1 MRILKIYIFLAIA
14 FIISGCTCTSCDSVD
29 TSIST
34 SSETQ
39 TTSQQVTIY
48 GDACAL
54 STGAVDNSGVPTANC
69 DTAGGY
75 VNRGRW
81 VKVPNISVV
90 KNSELSLSVEGSM
103 YYCSTG
109 YDNQNASPT
118 FVVYPNKS
126 VTDLFSDGT
135 QMPVVGDQV
144 LLITTASDNST
155 GVATSSSVTTSCNNS
170 KSNAY
175 SKLIGGTCRGY
186 NALGLTIYVGNTEI
200 ATLDNNNS
208 AGSTYAPRNPY
219 LFSYIVSNS
228 LSSFFTDVK
237 SKYNTQLKNYG
248 DGIYAFKVPTG
259 MSGKLGF
266 AIAQGN
272 SSLKN
277 GQYTLQV
284 MSTPPACYVNQAQS
298 NTTLGDRGALQ
309 LLVTS
314 YNPNDID
321 NAISAFNSLNS
332 NEISIYYPKLVKYIS
347 SNSGVSISSSATAL
361 TSLVVDSSISLAPIV
376 IKTPSYT
383 VNTSN
388 LAGNIWL
395 KVRDDYYSDNV
406 GQYSVKVDYSYQV
419 NGVVSTFLNNLIT
432 PITELFDQLSQE
444 VYANFA
450 SSKFTKIVRL
460 CLMLYLII
468 FGVEFA
474 LGLTQVS
481 AQDLVSRVFKM
492 AIVIQLLGPSSWS
505 FFDAY
510 FFEIFKSGR
519 ETLIQYIT
527 GDYTANKSGIF
538 SFVDDIFNIFFSK
551 ATWIVIGSLM
561 FELIG
566 ILYMSAILV
575 LICVYII
582 VLAKA
587 IVAYLLV
594 VVGISILVSLA
605 PIFIVLILFEHTR
618 RYFDGWL
625 KHLVDYALQPVIM
638 FGALYILNSIFIQ
651 FWTNLMSMPIC
662 WGTRIEIKF
671 GLLSKI
677 TQGYIDDVNLGCLLW
692 FYPKNGLNALSIF
705 AGIFVLYTLSFA
717 IKGLLSAV
725 PEITAAITGVQSADA
740 IDKKAGETVQKGMDT
755 GMKVIQGAGSF
766 IKGAANVIASLG
778 GGKGPTK
785 VDESKARANVKGLE
799 DPKNSKDNSE
809 SKGSDET
816 KNSDS
821 KR

>member
-1 MRILKIYIFLAIA
+1 MP
-14 FIISGCTCTSCDSVD
+14 SG
-29 TSIST
+29 I
-34 SSETQ
+34 
-39 TTSQQVTIY
+39 
-48 GDACAL
+48 
-54 STGAVDNSGVPTANC
+54 
-69 DTAGGY
+69 
-75 VNRGRW
+75 
-81 VKVPNISVV
+81 
-90 KNSELSLSVEGSM
+90 
-103 YYCSTG
+103 
-109 YDNQNASPT
+109 
-118 FVVYPNKS
+118 
-126 VTDLFSDGT
+126 
-135 QMPVVGDQV
+135 
-144 LLITTASDNST
+144 
-155 GVATSSSVTTSCNNS
+155 
-170 KSNAY
+170 
-175 SKLIGGTCRGY
+175 
-186 NALGLTIYVGNTEI
+186 
-200 ATLDNNNS
+200 
-208 AGSTYAPRNPY
+208 
-219 LFSYIVSNS
+219 
-228 LSSFFTDVK
+228 
-237 SKYNTQLKNYG
+237 
-248 DGIYAFKVPTG
+248 
-259 MSGKLGF
+259 SGKLGF

-314 YNPNDID
+314 SNPNDID
-321 NAISAFNSLNS
+321 NAILAFNSLNS
-332 NEISIYYPKLVKYIS
+332 NEISVYYPKLVKYIS
-347 SNSGVSISSSATAL
+347 SSTGVSISSNAAALTAL
-361 TSLVVDSSISLAPIV
+361 AVDSSFSLSPIM

-406 GQYSVKVDYSYQV
+406 GQYSVKVDYTYQV

-460 CLMLYLII
+460 CLMLYLMI

-505 FFDAY
+505 FFDTY

-527 GDYTANKSGIF
+527 GDYTANKTGIF

-551 ATWIVIGSLM
+551 STWIVIAALM

-575 LICVYII
+575 LMCVYII

-618 RYFDGWL
+618 KYFDGWL

-638 FGALYILNSIFIQ
+638 FGALYILNAIFIQ

-662 WGTRIEIKF
+662 WGSILTLKIP
-671 GLLSKI
+671 LSSW
-677 TQGYIDDVNLGCLLW
+677 TQGFTSDFDLGCLLW
-692 FYPKNGLNALSIF
+692 YFPKNGVSALSFF
-705 AGIFVLYTLSFA
+705 AGIFVLYTMSFA

-725 PEITAAITGVQSADA
+725 PEITGAITGVQSATA
-740 IDKKAGETVQKGMDT
+740 IDKKAGAVVQKAMDT
-755 GMKVIQGAGSF
+755 GVKVAQKTAST
-766 IKGAANVIASLG
+766 IKGVANFIASFTNG
-778 GGKGPTK
+778 GPKNEPK
-785 VDESKARANVKGLE
+785 NPEEELKSKARASVKDLKDKMFQKERDEGKNVRLIYQGKVLQDSDFLE
-799 DPKNSKDNSE
+799 KYSKLSI
-809 SKGSDET
+809 
-816 KNSDS
+816 
-821 KR
+821 

>member
-14 FIISGCTCTSCDSVD
+14 FIISGCTCTSCESID

-34 SSETQ
+34 SSKTQ

-48 GDACAL
+48 GDACSL

-90 KNSELSLSVEGSM
+90 QNSELSLSVEGSM

-109 YDNQNASPT
+109 YDNQTASPT
-118 FVVYPNKS
+118 FVVYPNQSAK
-126 VTDLFSDGT
+126 DLFSDGS

-144 LLITTASDNST
+144 VLVTTASDDVT
-155 GVATSSSVTTSCNNS
+155 GVATSSSVRNACNN
-170 KSNAY
+170 NEY
-175 SKLIGGTCRGY
+175 SKLTSGACRGY

-200 ATLDNNNS
+200 TTLDNDNS
-208 AGSTYAPRNPY
+208 AGSTYAPIARARNPY
-219 LFSYIVSNS
+219 LFSYIISNS
-228 LSSFFTDVK
+228 LSSFFTNVK
-237 SKYNTQLKNYG
+237 SKYNTKLNNYG

-259 MSGKLGF
+259 MSGTLGF
-266 AIAQGN
+266 AIAKGN

-298 NTTLGDRGALQ
+298 NTQMGDRGALQ

-314 YNPNDID
+314 SNPNDID

-332 NEISIYYPKLVKYIS
+332 NEISAYYPALVKYIS
-347 SNSGVSISSSATAL
+347 SNSGVSISSNVSAL
-361 TSLVVDSSISLAPIV
+361 TSLVIDSSLSLAPII

-383 VNTSN
+383 VDTSN
-388 LAGNIWL
+388 LAGNVWL

-406 GQYSVKVDYSYQV
+406 GQYSVKVKYTYQV
-419 NGVVSTFLNNLIT
+419 NGVVSNFLNNLIT
-432 PITELFDQLSQE
+432 PITELFDQLSQQ

-460 CLMLYLII
+460 CLTLYLII
-468 FGVEFA
+468 FGIEFA

-575 LICVYII
+575 LMCVYII

-618 RYFDGWL
+618 KYFDGWL
-625 KHLVDYALQPVIM
+625 KYLVDYALQPVIM

-662 WGTRIEIKF
+662 WGSVLTLKIP
-671 GLLSKI
+671 LSSW
-677 TQGYIDDVNLGCLLW
+677 TQGFIGDFDLGCLLW
-692 FYPKNGLNALSIF
+692 HFPKNGVSALSFF

-725 PEITAAITGVQSADA
+725 PDITRAITGVESAST
-740 IDKKAGETVQKGMDT
+740 IDQKAGETVQKGMDT
-755 GMKVIQGAGSF
+755 GMKVAQKTAST
-766 IKGAANVIASLG
+766 IKGVANFITSFTNG
-778 GGKGPTK
+778 GAKNESKDPEEELK
-785 VDESKARANVKGLE
+785 SKARASVK
-799 DPKNSKDNSE
+799 DI
-809 SKGSDET
+809 KGKMGFEEKKET
-816 KNSDS
+816 KDSDS
-821 KR
+821 K